1 MPSLQNYHSF
11 HLQAEAQQ
19 LETFHD
25 VPSALS
31 LCRQYP
37 QHYLLGEGSNTVF
50 IENYDGAVLLNR
62 ITGIEVSTSDT
73 AVSLRVG
80 AGENWHN
87 LVTTALAHGWH
98 GMENLALIPGAVGAS
113 PIQNIGAYG
122 LEVADFITS
131 VEMVE
136 LATGQTQVLNNAE
149 CQFGYRDSVFKQA
162 LLGKVIIT
170 HVNFCLPKTY
180 SLNTRYGELKAL
192 ENPTPQSIYDEVI
205 RVRRAKL
212 PDPEITGNAGSF
224 FKNPVISATAFG
236 KLQARYPDVPH
247 YPVADDNVKVPA
259 AWLIDQAGYKG
270 KQVGKVKCHITQPLV
285 LTNVGQA
292 SGPDVVLLAREIM
305 DTVNTRFNVAL
316 EPEVRLVGKEGLVNL

>member
-11 HLQAEAQQ
+11 HLNAQAQQ
-19 LETFHD
+19 LKTFHD

-50 IENYDGAVLLNR
+50 IEDYDGAVLLNR
-62 ITGIEVSTSDT
+62 ITGIEVSTSAT
-73 AVSLRVG
+73 AVNLRVG

-87 LVTTALAHGWH
+87 LVTTALAQGWH

-122 LEVADFITS
+122 LEVADFISS

-136 LATGQTQVLNNAE
+136 LATGQTQILNNTE
-149 CQFGYRDSVFKQA
+149 CQFGYRDSIFKQA
-162 LLGKVIIT
+162 LMGKVLIT
-170 HVNFCLPKTY
+170 HVNFSLPKAYTP
-180 SLNTRYGELKAL
+180 NTRYGELKAL
-192 ENPTPQSIYDEVI
+192 ETPTPQNIYNEVI

-212 PDPEITGNAGSF
+212 PDPEVTGNAGSF
-224 FKNPVISATAFG
+224 FKNPVISASAFDV
-236 KLQARYPDVPH
+236 LQARYPDVPH
-247 YPVADDNVKVPA
+247 YPVANGKVKIPA
-259 AWLIDQAGYKG
+259 AWLIDQSGYKG
-270 KQVGKVKCHITQPLV
+270 KQVGKVKCHPTQPLV

-292 SGPDVVLLAREIM
+292 TGPDVVLLAREIM
-305 DTVNTRFNVAL
+305 DTVKNRFDVGL
-316 EPEVRLVGKEGLVNL
+316 EPEVRLVGKEGLIEL